1 MCGSSGPDYGAMAR
15 ADEQARQARIKEGMA
30 SIDNTFKQFDD
41 SYFKRR
47 EEAYMADAKPKI
59 ADQRDQVESNL
70 AYNLARSGLTDSSEK
85 ARNVAEID
93 RQTAAARV
101 EARNK
106 ALEASQLAR
115 NQIESERSD
124 LVGQLNMTG
133 DAQAASQSALSR
145 AAIQA
150 NQPTTSALGQLFAN
164 TTGLLGAANQAGMND
179 PNAMGLRA
187 LGFKNSTFGGSSSS
201 GKERTVN
208 T

>member
-15 ADEQARQARIKEGMA
+15 ADEQARQARIKEGMT
-30 SIDNTFKQFDD
+30 SIDTTFKQFDD
-41 SYFKRR
+41 SFFKRR
-47 EEAYMADAKPKI
+47 EDAYMADAKPKI
-59 ADQRDQVESNL
+59 ADQREQVESNL

-85 ARNVAEID
+85 VKNLTEID
-93 RQTAAARV
+93 RQTGAARI

-124 LVGQLNMTG
+124 LIGQLNMTG
-133 DAQAASQSALSR
+133 DAQAAAQGALSR

-187 LGFKNSTFGGSSSS
+187 FGFSQPTVGSYGSTR
-201 GKERTVN
+201 ERVEK
-208 T
+208 

>member
-15 ADEQARQARIKEGMA
+15 ADEQARQARIKEGMG
-30 SIDNTFKQFDD
+30 SIDTTFKQFDD
-41 SYFKRR
+41 NYFKRR

-59 ADQRDQVESNL
+59 ADQLQQVNTNL

-85 ARNVAEID
+85 TRNVAEVN
-93 RQTAAARV
+93 RQLDSARI

-106 ALEASQLAR
+106 ALESSQLAR
-115 NQIESERSD
+115 NSIESERSD
-124 LVGQLNMTG
+124 LIGQLNMTG
-133 DAQAASQSALSR
+133 DAQAAAQGALSM
-145 AAIQA
+145 AAIQN

-179 PNAMGLRA
+179 RNAMGLR
-187 LGFKNSTFGGSSSS
+187 TFGFSQPTVASYANS
-201 GKERTVN
+201 GKERTVS

>member
-15 ADEQARQARIKEGMA
+15 ADEQARQARIKEGMG
-30 SIDNTFKQFDD
+30 SIDTTFKQFDD

-59 ADQRDQVESNL
+59 TDQRDQVESNL
-70 AYNLARSGLTDSSEK
+70 AFNLARSGLTDSSEK
-85 ARNVAEID
+85 TRNVAEID
-93 RQTAAARV
+93 RQTGAARI

-115 NQIESERSD
+115 NQIESERAD
-124 LVGQLNMTG
+124 LIGQLNMTG
-133 DAQAASQSALSR
+133 DAQTAAQGALSR

-187 LGFKNSTFGGSSSS
+187 LGFSRPTLGSYSSAN
-201 GKERTVN
+201 ERIVK
-208 T
+208 